1 VTGEPSVSKRT
12 RSAQETREIEQRVLH
27 VLQQYTDHLNPAW
40 VRGYKFLGVE
50 TLEVEASGAIIRDA
64 YGREY
69 LDFACGP
76 AVFILGHRHP
86 KVVEAAR
93 RELDRMPLSVR
104 IMANEPMGELA
115 DLLAEVTPGDLT
127 YAFFCNSGAEA
138 NEGALKLARAATGR
152 PGIIS
157 TIGAFHGKTL
167 GALSVSGREMYRAP
181 FEPLVPGVV
190 HVPFGDA
197 AAVSAAMT
205 PHTGLV
211 ILEPIQ
217 GENGVVVPPDGYLRE
232 VRAICDR
239 AGAVLVLDEVQ
250 TGMGRTGRMW
260 ACEHEGVVPDILT
273 TSKGLGGG
281 IAPVGAFIARPHL
294 WEALVRHPYMHT
306 TTFGNRLGWAAA
318 VATIRV
324 IRDEGLLPRATQIG
338 DRLMA
343 GLQQVAAGAPG
354 MITGVRGRGCLVGVE
369 FADPDVAFLV
379 LAQMVQR
386 QVLAFHGINKPEV
399 IRFAPPL
406 IATDGQVD
414 RAVTAFGDAL
424 AETRALLAE
433 VTDG

>member
-1 VTGEPSVSKRT
+1 V
-12 RSAQETREIEQRVLH
+12 TREPATPEQRRREHEGREVERRVLR

-40 VRGYKFLGVE
+40 VRVYKFLGVE
-50 TLEVEASGAIIRDA
+50 TLEVEAQGAIIRDA

-115 DLLAEVTPGDLT
+115 ALLAEITPGDLQ
-127 YAFFCNSGAEA
+127 YVFFCNSGTEA

-152 PGIIS
+152 PEIIS

-167 GALSVSGREMYRAP
+167 GALSVSGREMYRTP
-181 FEPLVPGVV
+181 FEPLLPGVV
-190 HVPFGDA
+190 HVPFGDPA
-197 AAVSAAMT
+197 AIEAALT
-205 PHTGLV
+205 PRTGTV

-239 AGAVLVLDEVQ
+239 AGALLILDEVQ
-250 TGMGRTGRMW
+250 TGMGRTGTMW
-260 ACEHEGVVPDILT
+260 ACERDGVVPDILT

-281 IAPVGAFIARPHL
+281 VAPVGAFIARPHL
-294 WEALVRHPYMHT
+294 WDTLIKHPYMHT

-318 VATIRV
+318 VAAIGV
-324 IRDEGLLPRATQIG
+324 IRDEGLLERATQIG

-343 GLQQVAAGAPG
+343 GLRQVAAGAPG
-354 MITGVRGRGCLVGVE
+354 VITGVRGRGCLVGVE

-386 QVLAFHGINKPEV
+386 QVLAFHGINKSEV

-406 IATDGQVD
+406 IATDAQVD
-414 RAVTAFGDAL
+414 RAVAAFGEAL
-424 AETRALLAE
+424 TEARALLAE
-433 VTDG
+433 LTEG